1 MENIYRLVLE
11 KYSKYALFFIIV
23 TISFFLYNIK
33 YFQIDASSDTL
44 ILEQDKDLKK
54 FRDVIDDYSSSDF
67 LIVTFTDNEKI
78 LSKPNL
84 TIIGTFI
91 NKLNEFSWVEEVQS
105 IFDVPL
111 FTVNNQT
118 LIDLLNEVPTLEDE
132 DIDISLAEAEIQ
144 KSEIFKDLI
153 ISSDLTST
161 AILVNFKRDLKYE
174 ALQKERFNLSYAK
187 NLSSEEIENKKYIN
201 DLYNQQKQIFDALRH
216 QNLIEIR
223 ELISSFDDSG
233 LKLHLGGISM
243 IADDT
248 ISFVKNDIIFF
259 GLGAL
264 IFILIL
270 LYLVFRSPLWM
281 LFCVANCFAALTI
294 MTGLVSLLGWKVTV
308 ISSNF
313 IMLMLILTLSMTVH
327 IAVRYKQALAEKL
340 NLNKIESIIF
350 TVKKM
355 YKPCL
360 YSALTTVFAFL
371 TLYLSGIKPVMDFG
385 LMMCVGLIVAYC
397 TSFIFLPIMMM
408 ALSLDPNNL
417 SKEINSNKIFVS
429 ISSNYKQLTII
440 IFSSLFILGIIGST
454 FLKVENSFVDYFKK
468 DTEIY
473 KGMKLIDEKLGGT
486 TPLDIIIEFDTNKT
500 EAENF
505 DDEDLLD
512 FGIAYDPTDYWFTKE
527 KIDLIKNI
535 HDHLETYNFAGKVLS
550 LASVIRVAES
560 LNSGNEFDSLELA
573 VLYKKLPT
581 KLKDQ
586 ILKPYVQI
594 EKNQARITMRLIDTH
609 PDLKRS
615 DFVNDLNDYFTEN
628 INTDNINAYSTGVLI
643 LYNNMLESLFDSQI
657 KSLGIVLIGIFV
669 MLVFLFKSLSI
680 AIIAIIPNIIAC
692 FVILGTMGYLG
703 IPLDLMTIT
712 IAAITIGIAIDN
724 SIHYVYRYQEFR
736 SNNNSSIE
744 AMVNS
749 SKTVGMAIRNTS
761 LTIIFGFSI
770 LIFSNFYP
778 TIYFGIFT
786 ALAMFIAMIGSLTL
800 LPIMLQFLKKDI

>member
-486 TPLDIIIEFDTNKT
+486 TPLDIIIEFDTNTT

-669 MLVFLFKSLSI
+669 MLVFLFRSLSI

>member
-408 ALSLDPNNL
+408 VLSLDPNNL

-486 TPLDIIIEFDTNKT
+486 TPLDIIIEFDTNTT

-669 MLVFLFKSLSI
+669 MLVFLFRSLSI

>member
-408 ALSLDPNNL
+408 VLSLDPNNL

-486 TPLDIIIEFDTNKT
+486 TPLDIIIEFDTNTT

>member
-84 TIIGTFI
+84 SIIGTFI

-132 DIDISLAEAEIQ
+132 DINISLAEAEIQ

-327 IAVRYKQALAEKL
+327 IAVRYKQALTEKL

-355 YKPCL
+355 YKPCF

-408 ALSLDPNNL
+408 VLSLDPNNL

-486 TPLDIIIEFDTNKT
+486 TPLDIIIEFDTNTT

-615 DFVNDLNDYFTEN
+615 DFVNDLNNYFTEN

>member
-54 FRDVIDDYSSSDF
+54 FRNVIDDYSSSDF

-201 DLYNQQKQIFDALRH
+201 DLYNQQKQIFDASRH

-486 TPLDIIIEFDTNKT
+486 TPLDIIIEFDTNTT

>member
-350 TVKKM
+350 TIKKM

-408 ALSLDPNNL
+408 VLSLDPNNL

>member
-84 TIIGTFI
+84 SIIGNFI

-187 NLSSEEIENKKYIN
+187 NLSSEEIENKKFIN
-201 DLYNQQKQIFDALRH
+201 DLYNQQKQIYDALRH
-216 QNLIEIR
+216 QNLTEIR
-223 ELISSFDDSG
+223 ELIASFDDSG

-397 TSFIFLPIMMM
+397 TSFIFLPLMMM
-408 ALSLDPNNL
+408 ALNLDPNNL

-500 EAENF
+500 EGENF

>member
-84 TIIGTFI
+84 SIIGTFI

-327 IAVRYKQALAEKL
+327 IAVRYKQALAGKL

-355 YKPCL
+355 YKPCF

-408 ALSLDPNNL
+408 VLSLDPNNL

-486 TPLDIIIEFDTNKT
+486 TPLDIIIEFDTNTT

-724 SIHYVYRYQEFR
+724 SIHYVYRYQEFK

>member
-84 TIIGTFI
+84 SIIGTFI

-408 ALSLDPNNL
+408 VLSLDPNNL

-486 TPLDIIIEFDTNKT
+486 TPLDIIIEFDTNTT

>member
-54 FRDVIDDYSSSDF
+54 FRNVIDDYSSSDF

-408 ALSLDPNNL
+408 VLSLDPNNL

-486 TPLDIIIEFDTNKT
+486 TPLDIIIEFDTNTT

>member
-23 TISFFLYNIK
+23 IISFFLYNIK

-54 FRDVIDDYSSSDF
+54 FRNVIDDYSSSDF

-486 TPLDIIIEFDTNKT
+486 TPLDIIIEFDTNTT

-669 MLVFLFKSLSI
+669 MLVFLFRSLSI

>member
-54 FRDVIDDYSSSDF
+54 FRNVIDDYSSSDF

-201 DLYNQQKQIFDALRH
+201 DLYNQQKQIFDASRH

-327 IAVRYKQALAEKL
+327 IAVRYKQALVEKL

-486 TPLDIIIEFDTNKT
+486 TPLDIIIEFDTNTT

>member
-408 ALSLDPNNL
+408 ALNLDPNNL

-486 TPLDIIIEFDTNKT
+486 TPLDIIIEFDTNTT

>member
-327 IAVRYKQALAEKL
+327 IAVRYKQALAEEL

-350 TVKKM
+350 TIKKM

-408 ALSLDPNNL
+408 VLSLDPNNF

-486 TPLDIIIEFDTNKT
+486 TPLDIIIEFDTNTT

>member
-84 TIIGTFI
+84 SIIGTFI

-408 ALSLDPNNL
+408 VLSLDPNNF

-486 TPLDIIIEFDTNKT
+486 TPLDIIIEFDTNTT

>member
-187 NLSSEEIENKKYIN
+187 NLSSEEIENKKHIN

-327 IAVRYKQALAEKL
+327 IAVRYKQALVEKL

-408 ALSLDPNNL
+408 ALNLDPNNL

-486 TPLDIIIEFDTNKT
+486 TPLDIIIEFDTNTT

-512 FGIAYDPTDYWFTKE
+512 FGIC
-527 KIDLIKNI
+527 L
-535 HDHLETYNFAGKVLS
+535 
-550 LASVIRVAES
+550 
-560 LNSGNEFDSLELA
+560 
-573 VLYKKLPT
+573 LY
-581 KLKDQ
+581 
-586 ILKPYVQI
+586 
-594 EKNQARITMRLIDTH
+594 
-609 PDLKRS
+609 
-615 DFVNDLNDYFTEN
+615 
-628 INTDNINAYSTGVLI
+628 
-643 LYNNMLESLFDSQI
+643 
-657 KSLGIVLIGIFV
+657 
-669 MLVFLFKSLSI
+669 
-680 AIIAIIPNIIAC
+680 
-692 FVILGTMGYLG
+692 
-703 IPLDLMTIT
+703 
-712 IAAITIGIAIDN
+712 
-724 SIHYVYRYQEFR
+724 
-736 SNNNSSIE
+736 
-744 AMVNS
+744 
-749 SKTVGMAIRNTS
+749 TS
-761 LTIIFGFSI
+761 PS
-770 LIFSNFYP
+770 P
-778 TIYFGIFT
+778 R
-786 ALAMFIAMIGSLTL
+786 
-800 LPIMLQFLKKDI
+800 D

>member
-23 TISFFLYNIK
+23 IISFFLYNIK

-54 FRDVIDDYSSSDF
+54 FRNVIDDYSSSDF

-408 ALSLDPNNL
+408 VLGLDPNNL

-429 ISSNYKQLTII
+429 ISSNYKQITII

-454 FLKVENSFVDYFKK
+454 FLEVENSFVDYFKK

-486 TPLDIIIEFDTNKT
+486 TPLDIIIEFDTNTT

-736 SNNNSSIE
+736 SDNNSSIE

>member
-23 TISFFLYNIK
+23 IISFFLYNIK

-201 DLYNQQKQIFDALRH
+201 DLYNQQKQIFDASRH

-486 TPLDIIIEFDTNKT
+486 TPLDIIIEFDTNTT

>member
-1 MENIYRLVLE
+1 
-11 KYSKYALFFIIV
+11 
-23 TISFFLYNIK
+23 
-33 YFQIDASSDTL
+33 
-44 ILEQDKDLKK
+44 
-54 FRDVIDDYSSSDF
+54 
-67 LIVTFTDNEKI
+67 
-78 LSKPNL
+78 
-84 TIIGTFI
+84 
-91 NKLNEFSWVEEVQS
+91 
-105 IFDVPL
+105 
-111 FTVNNQT
+111 
-118 LIDLLNEVPTLEDE
+118 
-132 DIDISLAEAEIQ
+132 
-144 KSEIFKDLI
+144 
-153 ISSDLTST
+153 
-161 AILVNFKRDLKYE
+161 
-174 ALQKERFNLSYAK
+174 
-187 NLSSEEIENKKYIN
+187 
-201 DLYNQQKQIFDALRH
+201 
-216 QNLIEIR
+216 
-223 ELISSFDDSG
+223 
-233 LKLHLGGISM
+233 
-243 IADDT
+243 
-248 ISFVKNDIIFF
+248 
-259 GLGAL
+259 
-264 IFILIL
+264 
-270 LYLVFRSPLWM
+270 M

-294 MTGLVSLLGWKVTV
+294 MTGLMSLLGWKVTV

-327 IAVRYKQALAEKL
+327 IAVRYKQALAEEL

-350 TVKKM
+350 TIKKM
-355 YKPCL
+355 YMPCL

-408 ALSLDPNNL
+408 VLSLDPNNF

-429 ISSNYKQLTII
+429 ISSNYKLLTII

-486 TPLDIIIEFDTNKT
+486 TPLDIIIEFDTNTT

>member
-11 KYSKYALFFIIV
+11 RYTKYALFFILVI
-23 TISFFLYNIK
+23 ISFFLYNIK
-33 YFQIDASSDTL
+33 NFQIDASSDTL

-54 FRDVIDDYSSSDF
+54 FREVIDDYSSSDF

-78 LSKPNL
+78 LTKPNL
-84 TIIGTFI
+84 SIIGTFI
-91 NKLNEFSWVEEVQS
+91 NKLNEFSWVENVQS

-118 LIDLLNEVPTLEDE
+118 LTDLLNEVPTLEDE
-132 DIDISLAEAEIQ
+132 NINVSLAEAEIQ

-153 ISSDLTST
+153 LSTDLTST
-161 AILVNFKRDLKYE
+161 AILVNFERDLKYE
-174 ALQKERFNLSYAK
+174 ALQKERLNLSYAK
-187 NLSSEEIENKKYIN
+187 NLSSYEIENKKFIN
-201 DLYNQQKQIFDALRH
+201 DLYNQQKQKFDALRH

-223 ELISSFDDSG
+223 QLIASFDNSG

-270 LYLVFRSPLWM
+270 LYVVFRSPLWM
-281 LFCVANCFAALTI
+281 LFCIANCFAALTI

-327 IAVRYKQALAEKL
+327 IAVRYRQTLDENL

-350 TVKKM
+350 TIKKM
-355 YKPCL
+355 YRPCL
-360 YSALTTVFAFL
+360 YSALTTIFAFL

-397 TSFIFLPIMMM
+397 TSFVFLPLMMM
-408 ALSLDPNNL
+408 ALNLDSNRL
-417 SKEINSNKIFVS
+417 SKEINSNKIFVN

-440 IFSSLFILGIIGST
+440 IFSSLFILGIIGT
-454 FLKVENSFVDYFKK
+454 AFLKVENSFVDYFKK

-486 TPLDIIIEFDTNKT
+486 TPLDIIIEFDKKKIKT
-500 EAENF
+500 ENY

-512 FGIAYDPTDYWFTKE
+512 FGIAYDSTDYWFTKE

-615 DFVNDLNDYFTEN
+615 DFVNDLDNYFTEN

-657 KSLGIVLIGIFV
+657 KSLGVVLIGIFI
-669 MLVFLFKSLSI
+669 MLVFLFRSLSI

-692 FVILGTMGYLG
+692 FVILGTMGFLG

-736 SNNNSSIE
+736 SNNNSSNE

-749 SKTVGMAIRNTS
+749 SKTVGLAIRNTS

-770 LIFSNFYP
+770 LVFSNFYP
-778 TIYFGIFT
+778 TIYFGVFT
-786 ALAMFIAMIGSLTL
+786 ALAMFVAMIGSLTL
-800 LPIMLQFLKKDI
+800 LPIMLQFLKRAI

>member
-84 TIIGTFI
+84 SIIGTFI

-327 IAVRYKQALAEKL
+327 IAVRYKQALVEKL

-350 TVKKM
+350 TIKKM

-408 ALSLDPNNL
+408 VLSLDPNNL

-486 TPLDIIIEFDTNKT
+486 TPLDIIIEFDTNTT

>member
-201 DLYNQQKQIFDALRH
+201 DLYNQQKQIFDASRH

-408 ALSLDPNNL
+408 VLSLDPNNL

-486 TPLDIIIEFDTNKT
+486 TPLDIIIEFDTNTT

>member
-11 KYSKYALFFIIV
+11 RYTKYALFFILVI
-23 TISFFLYNIK
+23 ISFFLYNIK
-33 YFQIDASSDTL
+33 NFQIDASSDTL
-44 ILEQDKDLKK
+44 ILEQDKDLKR
-54 FRDVIDDYSSSDF
+54 FREVIDDYSSSDF

-78 LSKPNL
+78 LTKPNL
-84 TIIGTFI
+84 SIIGTFI
-91 NKLNEFSWVEEVQS
+91 NKLNEFSWVENVQS

-118 LIDLLNEVPTLEDE
+118 LTDLLNEVPTLEDE
-132 DIDISLAEAEIQ
+132 NINVSLAEAEIQ

-153 ISSDLTST
+153 LSSDLTST
-161 AILVNFKRDLKYE
+161 AILVNFERNLKYE

-187 NLSSEEIENKKYIN
+187 NLSSDEIENKKFIN
-201 DLYNQQKQIFDALRH
+201 DLYNQQKQKFDALRH

-223 ELISSFDDSG
+223 QLIASFDDSG

-248 ISFVKNDIIFF
+248 ISFVKNDIVFF

-270 LYLVFRSPLWM
+270 LYVVFRSPLWM
-281 LFCVANCFAALTI
+281 LFCIANCFAALTI

-327 IAVRYKQALAEKL
+327 IAVRYRQALDENL

-350 TVKKM
+350 TIKKM
-355 YKPCL
+355 YRPCL

-397 TSFIFLPIMMM
+397 TSFVFLPLMMM
-408 ALSLDPNNL
+408 ALNLDPNKL
-417 SKEINSNKIFVS
+417 SKETNSNKIFVN

-440 IFSSLFILGIIGST
+440 IFSSLFILGIIGT
-454 FLKVENSFVDYFKK
+454 AFLKVENSFVDYFKK

-486 TPLDIIIEFDTNKT
+486 TPLDIIIEFDKKKIKT
-500 EAENF
+500 EYY

-512 FGIAYDPTDYWFTKE
+512 FGIAYDSTDYWFTKE

-581 KLKDQ
+581 KLKNQ

-615 DFVNDLNDYFTEN
+615 DFVNDINNYFAEN

-657 KSLGIVLIGIFV
+657 KSLGVVLIGIFI
-669 MLVFLFKSLSI
+669 MLVFLFRSLSI

-692 FVILGTMGYLG
+692 FVILGTMGFLG

-736 SNNNSSIE
+736 SNNNSSNE

-749 SKTVGMAIRNTS
+749 SKTVGLAIRNTS

-770 LIFSNFYP
+770 LVFSNFYP
-778 TIYFGIFT
+778 TIYFGVFT
-786 ALAMFIAMIGSLTL
+786 ALAMFVAMIGSLTL
-800 LPIMLQFLKKDI
+800 LPIMLQFLKKAI

>member
-187 NLSSEEIENKKYIN
+187 NLSSEEIENKKFIN

-216 QNLIEIR
+216 QNLTEIR
-223 ELISSFDDSG
+223 ELIASFDDSG

-327 IAVRYKQALAEKL
+327 IAVRYKQALVEKL

-408 ALSLDPNNL
+408 VLSLDPNNL

-500 EAENF
+500 EGENF

>member
-408 ALSLDPNNL
+408 VLSLDPNNF

-486 TPLDIIIEFDTNKT
+486 TPLDIIIEFDTNTT

-615 DFVNDLNDYFTEN
+615 DFVNDLNDYFKEN

>member
-327 IAVRYKQALAEKL
+327 IAVRYKQALVEKL

-408 ALSLDPNNL
+408 VLSLDPNNL

-486 TPLDIIIEFDTNKT
+486 TPLDIIIEFDTNTT

>member
-350 TVKKM
+350 TIKKM

-408 ALSLDPNNL
+408 VLSLDPNNL

-486 TPLDIIIEFDTNKT
+486 TPLDIIIEFDTNTT

-615 DFVNDLNDYFTEN
+615 DFVNDLNNYFTEN

>member
-23 TISFFLYNIK
+23 IISFFLYNIK

-44 ILEQDKDLKK
+44 ILEQDNDLKK
-54 FRDVIDDYSSSDF
+54 FREVIDDYSSSDF

-327 IAVRYKQALAEKL
+327 IAVRYKQALVEKL

-408 ALSLDPNNL
+408 VLSLDPNNF

-486 TPLDIIIEFDTNKT
+486 TPLDIIIEFDTNTT

>member
-350 TVKKM
+350 TIKKM

-408 ALSLDPNNL
+408 TLNLDPNNL
-417 SKEINSNKIFVS
+417 PKEINSNKIFVS

-486 TPLDIIIEFDTNKT
+486 TPLDIIIEFDTNTT

>member
-201 DLYNQQKQIFDALRH
+201 DLYNQQKQIFDASRH

-486 TPLDIIIEFDTNKT
+486 TPLDIIIEFDTNTT